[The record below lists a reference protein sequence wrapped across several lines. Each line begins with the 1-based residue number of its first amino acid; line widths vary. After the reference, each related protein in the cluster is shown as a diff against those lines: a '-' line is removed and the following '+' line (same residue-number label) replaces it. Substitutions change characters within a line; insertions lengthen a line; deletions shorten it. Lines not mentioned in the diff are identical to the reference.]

1 MMNDYKD
8 FNRVLRSALV
18 GEERSKVKV
27 LDMLEPLIR
36 SSIKSYCPVF
46 SEFEDLY
53 SDGRA
58 VVLSCI
64 EDFDNKRSFLKYVK
78 LSLKYYYLNTYKYL
92 LNVNSDVHE
101 VAKDDE
107 EDNLDVFNSID
118 AGVDIEGDYLE
129 RERLG
134 ILKKAMD
141 SLTPRQETVIRLFFY
156 ERLGLCDIANF
167 LGISKWTVVN
177 LKRNAIKNMRDYIS
191 CYYK

>member
-78 LSLKYYYLNTYKYL
+78 LSLKYYYLDTYKYL
-92 LNVNSDVHE
+92 LNVNGDVHE
-101 VAKDDE
+101 AACDE
-107 EDNLDVFNSID
+107 EDNLDIFDSID
-118 AGVDIEGDYLE
+118 AGVDIEGDFLE

-156 ERLGLCDIANF
+156 ERFSLFDIANF

-191 CYYK
+191 CHYK